1 MACYKHISMLF
12 FYFQSGPDEEEKTK
26 DDSFVE
32 DASDVD
38 TRALALRTLEGEIQF
53 MRIFQGFFSTC
64 MCTEM
69 DLLRG
74 AGDDVR
80 TRSY

>member
-1 MACYKHISMLF
+1 MLF

-38 TRALALRTLEGEIQF
+38 TRALALRTLEGEIQ
-53 MRIFQGFFSTC
+53 
-64 MCTEM
+64 
-69 DLLRG
+69 
-74 AGDDVR
+74 
-80 TRSY
+80 